1 FREFRPFLDSCRYV
15 GCSHTKERG
24 CGVLEALERGEISK
38 SRHDSYL
45 RLYEQA
51 KQIKEWDLPK

>member
-1 FREFRPFLDSCRYV
+1 
-15 GCSHTKERG
+15 G